1 MDCLFYTINDIAMIL
16 SVSHVQAE
24 KIVREMNKRMAD
36 EGYDVIRGKINKGYF
51 WDSIYISKNHEY
63 YEGLGF

>member
-1 MDCLFYTINDIAMIL
+1 MIL

-36 EGYDVIRGKINKGYF
+36 EGYNVIRGKINKGYF